1 MRGWG
6 RDFLGNGAR
15 EKGREGAEGVDVD
28 NAPSSRTRDLM
39 MSIEPSSGD
48 KAKESPM
55 QIDEAVAGEALAVV
69 ERYITAINAGDGSG
83 VQDALNFPHFRVGAQ
98 GRVTYYPDQSSD
110 HLANFRKRT
119 QADGWNRSEI
129 DRMEVI
135 YTQADK
141 AHLLLWF
148 RRLRADGS
156 LIGAYHS
163 LYIITEVGGHWGIQG
178 GSGSGF

>member
-1 MRGWG
+1 
-6 RDFLGNGAR
+6 
-15 EKGREGAEGVDVD
+15 
-28 NAPSSRTRDLM
+28 
-39 MSIEPSSGD
+39 MSMEPSSSD
-48 KAKESPM
+48 NAKESPM
-55 QIDEAVAGEALAVV
+55 HIDEAVAGEARAVV
-69 ERYITAINAGDGSG
+69 ERYITAINAGDGPG